1 VPCQTLL
8 VRVVDGVVCSLL
20 VRSAFSDPAGEGGR
34 RGCLLSPGEKCLTCE
49 GGRREVDK
57 ERYTRLLPAA

>member
-1 VPCQTLL
+1 VVDGVVCSLLGDVPFQTLL

-34 RGCLLSPGEKCLTCE
+34 RGCLRSPGEKCPFRPCW
-49 GGRREVDK
+49 
-57 ERYTRLLPAA
+57 